1 MIGLAH
7 MLNAEY
13 IIIWINHKFE
23 YIIVSL
29 NTSLYGS
36 IIGFNC
42 TQAFHSAVL

>member
-1 MIGLAH
+1 MIGLAR
-7 MLNAEY
+7 MLNAEF

-23 YIIVSL
+23 YIIISL